1 MAFNATEDKPRKY
14 PIGRILGLFGW
25 LALLAAV
32 SCIILAF
39 SGYEWI
45 ETTEYLEIYLIVGAL
60 GCVLLSGV
68 FIGLAKVLEE
78 LARVHARLNSRL
90 TMAQLS
96 GDVGS
101 AKASTKTEDK
111 PKPIRANTTNPVK
124 ERVIH
129 ISDEEAKLTGVK

>member
-1 MAFNATEDKPRKY
+1 MAFDAVEEKPRQY

-25 LALLAAV
+25 LALFAAV
-32 SCIILAF
+32 ACILLAF
-39 SGYEWI
+39 SGYGWI
-45 ETTEYLEIYLIVGAL
+45 EAVEYLEIYLIVGAL

-90 TMAQLS
+90 TLSQLS
-96 GDVGS
+96 GTVGK
-101 AKASTKTEDK
+101 AKTDPTEVK
-111 PKPIRANTTNPVK
+111 PKPLRPNTTNPVK

-129 ISDEEAKLTGVK
+129 ISDEEAKRTGVR